1 MNDKTLYYQL
11 LGLNPPW
18 EVEEV
23 HLNIGQE
30 EIEVFIHYQ
39 DNKAP
44 CPKCKESCSIYD
56 KRESRKWRHLDTCQM
71 KTWLICRLPRVSCPK
86 HGILTVE
93 APWSQSKSH
102 FTQMFEKLAIDL
114 LSSFKKQTKV
124 ANLLRISFDQLHL
137 IMKQSVDRGLACRD
151 NDQLIDYVGLDE
163 KSFRSH
169 HRYASVLVDL
179 DNTRVINLVESRDEE
194 SAANLLKGSLNQK
207 QREHLKAICMDMWK
221 PYMSAASKCLPKADI
236 VHDRF
241 HLVRYL
247 NQAVDETRRQE
258 IKSSDDEQKA
268 LLKNTRYL
276 FLSNRENWS
285 TTYKTRFQKIQHINL
300 KTSDAW
306 RIKENFKSFF
316 LCDTLREAKLFFA
329 QWFNDVE
336 EVNLDYVKKVAKMF
350 LKHII
355 GIINYVRHR
364 ITNALVESMNSL
376 IQEIKYVARG
386 FRSFENFKICV
397 LFFLGKLNLYSQKN
411 Q

>member
-23 HLNIGQE
+23 HLNIEQE
-30 EIEVFIHYQ
+30 EIEVFIHYRE
-39 DNKAP
+39 NKAP
-44 CPKCKESCSIYD
+44 CPKCKDSCSIYD
-56 KRESRKWRHLDTCQM
+56 KREPRKWRHLDTCQM
-71 KTWLICRLPRVSCPK
+71 KTWLICSLPRVSCSE

-102 FTQMFEKLAIDL
+102 FTQTFEKLAIDL
-114 LSSFKKQTKV
+114 LISFKKQTKV

-137 IMKQSVDRGLACRD
+137 IMKRSVDRGLACRD
-151 NDQLIDYVGLDE
+151 NNQLIDYVGLDE

-179 DNTRVINLVESRDEE
+179 DNTRVIDLVESRDEE
-194 SAANLLKGSLNQK
+194 SATNLLKRSLNQK
-207 QREHLKAICMDMWK
+207 QRKHLKAICMDMWK
-221 PYMSAASKCLPKADI
+221 PYMNASSKCLPKADI

-247 NQAVDETRRQE
+247 NQAIDETRRQE
-258 IKSSDDEQKA
+258 IKSFDNKQKA

-276 FLSNRENWS
+276 FLSNPENWS

-300 KTSDAW
+300 KTSAAW
-306 RIKENFKSFF
+306 RIKENFRSFF
-316 LCDTLREAKLFFA
+316 LCDTLGEAKVFFA

-336 EVNLDYVKKVAKMF
+336 EANLSSVKEVAKIF
-350 LKHII
+350 LKHIV

-376 IQEIKYVARG
+376 IQEIKYAARG
-386 FRSFENFKICV
+386 FRSFENFRICV